1 MRIVNFRRGQEL
13 RLGVVQG
20 ESVFDL
26 QELSAAAG
34 KTRRLF
40 LERRGIFKCGSG
52 GAGFR
57 AEFGGG
63 DSGWLR
69 VVGFESVGAGAAGP
83 EAKQDYRGGI
93 ELSRPCGRSK
103 FQGAGISADFREISE
118 FRRGAARCDRD
129 SVGGN
134 AGGFGSGIGG
144 GDRAARKGH
153 RADEAFDYVAGYMA
167 LNDVSARKW
176 QFADKQWTRGK
187 SCDTFCPTGPWLTT
201 RDEIADP
208 HKLRVIGRVNGEV
221 FQDSN
226 TAKLIFGVPELIAFI
241 SEAITLEPGRYY
253 RDGNAFGGG
262 SVSQSAG
269 FYEGRGRGGG
279 GDRGVGSFEECGG
292 GGGTI
297 LRTGAGAVFCCA
309 IFVGIVSHLRRWV
322 FLGETSQRSRV
333 CVATST

>member
-1 MRIVNFRRGQEL
+1 MRLTMEEFLRIVNFRRGQEL

-34 KTRRLF
+34 KTPGFF
-40 LERRGIFKCGSG
+40 LSAGEFLNAGAEALDFARSLAAGIPAGFASLALKALELGPPVPKPSKIIAVGLNYRDHAGEANFKVPEYPLIFAKFPNSVAGPHDAIVIPSEEMQVDSEAELAVVIGRRGKAI
-52 GAGFR
+52 
-57 AEFGGG
+57 
-63 DSGWLR
+63 
-69 VVGFESVGAGAAGP
+69 
-83 EAKQDYRGGI
+83 
-93 ELSRPCGRSK
+93 
-103 FQGAGISADFREISE
+103 
-118 FRRGAARCDRD
+118 
-129 SVGGN
+129 
-134 AGGFGSGIGG
+134 
-144 GDRAARKGH
+144 

-241 SEAITLEPGRYY
+241 SEAITLEPG
-253 RDGNAFGGG
+253 DIIATGTP
-262 SVSQSAG
+262 S
-269 FYEGRGRGGG
+269 
-279 GDRGVGSFEECGG
+279 GVGVFRHPPVFMKAGDVAEVEIEGLG
-292 GGGTI
+292 V
-297 LRTGAGAVFCCA
+297 LRNAAVGAG
-309 IFVGIVSHLRRWV
+309 
-322 FLGETSQRSRV
+322 RS
-333 CVATST
+333 